1 MDSAWNSRTTEA
13 DEVAMLPP
21 VGPQGVPPDLD
32 HLLLGTPDLEEGVTW
47 VTDRLGVEATFG
59 GRHENLGTANYLLSL
74 GEDIYLEIIGPD
86 PEASPRDDPL
96 PFGIE
101 ALEEPGLVT
110 WAARGSDLE
119 AVVARAS
126 ARGVPLG
133 DVRPGSRMRPDGR
146 ELRWEITA
154 LTTSLHE
161 GLVPFF
167 IDWGTTPHP
176 ARATPAGGQ
185 LLWFRA
191 EHPDPSAVRSTLES
205 LDLSLEVEEGPEPA
219 LVAGIRTPRGDEV
232 ELR

>member
-1 MDSAWNSRTTEA
+1 
-13 DEVAMLPP
+13 MLPP
-21 VGPQGVPPDLD
+21 TGPGGAPRGRQAPANLD
-32 HLLLGTPDLEEGVTW
+32 HLLLGTADLEEGVAW
-47 VTDRLGVEATFG
+47 VRDRLGVEAAFG

-74 GEDIYLEIIGPD
+74 GEDVYLEILGPD
-86 PEASPRDDPL
+86 PEAAPRDEPL

-101 ALEEPGLVT
+101 ELEEPGLVT

-119 AVVARAS
+119 GLVARAS

-133 DVRPGSRMRPDGR
+133 PVRPGSRRRPDGS

-154 LTTSLHE
+154 LTAFLHD

-176 ARATPAGGQ
+176 ARSTPAAGQ
-185 LLWFRA
+185 LISFRA
-191 EHPDPSAVRSTLES
+191 EHPNPSAVRATLES
-205 LDLSLEVEEGPEPA
+205 LELALEVSEGPESA
-219 LVAGIRTPRGDEV
+219 LVAGIRTLGGDVV